1 MTNIDLA
8 DEEDKD
14 SPDEQDPPFWAAGEE
29 GGGGGR
35 FACLRQNTVIYNED
49 ISNGQSSNKEDGYTV
64 EDSMSTTSSSDPSDN
79 HRNCSPRHLNPLKST
94 TSILRETTLERGRL
108 EEAVGVLRSRVEVLE
123 YQLADATQSL
133 ALKSDTVSVLE
144 ETVAKHE
151 ATIAHHLG
159 LVNTLSYQ
167 NQNYQAE
174 INHLTSLYTKVKPG
188 LRFSYYLCYLK
199 VMSMSQ
205 SNNSTHSLN
214 FNADGG
220 TRTTN
225 LQITSPPSYH

>member
-8 DEEDKD
+8 DEDKGGED
-14 SPDEQDPPFWAAGEE
+14 SGEEGDPPFWASEE

-35 FACLRQNTVIYNED
+35 FSCVRQNTVIYNED
-49 ISNGQSSNKEDGYTV
+49 KSAVSSPNQGQGCIR
-64 EDSMSTTSSSDPSDN
+64 EDSMSTTSSSDPSEN
-79 HRNCSPRHLNPLKST
+79 HRNTTPKHLNPLKST

-133 ALKSDTVSVLE
+133 ALKSDTVSALE

-151 ATIAHHLG
+151 ATIAHHLA

-174 INHLTSLYTKVKPG
+174 INHLTSLYTKVNHQTLFFEKK
-188 LRFSYYLCYLK
+188 RFPLVVRK
-199 VMSMSQ
+199 KIMSCVV
-205 SNNSTHSLN
+205 
-214 FNADGG
+214 G
-220 TRTTN
+220 T
-225 LQITSPPSYH
+225 LI